1 MNALF
6 YGKNSKT
13 SILGQV
19 GIKFEL
25 DNIEINKNK
34 GLECRKV
41 FLDRKKLW

>member
-41 FLDRKKLW
+41 FLDRKEWW